1 MPGLKAFIEAKIL
14 EYAVLTSGSTDPE
27 KMCKA
32 LNETTGF
39 EMITS
44 PNKGYD
50 PDTHN
55 LLGLEFTIKSVKDGK
70 FEIIGSYAI
79 PTE

>member
-1 MPGLKAFIEAKIL
+1 
-14 EYAVLTSGSTDPE
+14 
-27 KMCKA
+27 
-32 LNETTGF
+32 
-39 EMITS
+39 MITS